1 MRPRFGAKA
10 PARELFLLMP
20 IGAKESNARGK
31 NQPCHFRSNEIG
43 NNDDRDHQRENEDSV
58 LSFWLRQR
66 WTTVFDFD
74 NAEDHSGDQDRQD
87 DKYQSDERPPAPAEA
102 AHDLRTAANADIRL
116 LGNLRVAMRA
126 YQRLHAHTITPP
138 ISEYERIS
146 QATLLRRFELRL
158 SRHCRECP
166 NLDSAPAWCAATSPQ
181 NPARREAKLEDY
193 VLAALRYATKTT
205 AEGFRFAPS
214 RRGRP

>member
-74 NAEDHSGDQDRQD
+74 NAEDHSGDQDRQA
-87 DKYQSDERPPAPAEA
+87 DKNQSDERPPAPAEA
-102 AHDLRTAANADIRL
+102 AHHFSAAPRAHVRIL
-116 LGNLRVAMRA
+116 TNLRMAMRT
-126 YQRLHAHTITPP
+126 YQGLHRRTITLSV
-138 ISEYERIS
+138 SEYERIS
-146 QATLLRRFELRL
+146 RATLLRRF
-158 SRHCRECP
+158 
-166 NLDSAPAWCAATSPQ
+166 
-181 NPARREAKLEDY
+181 
-193 VLAALRYATKTT
+193 
-205 AEGFRFAPS
+205 
-214 RRGRP
+214 